1 MRMSRSWSEG
11 VIRNAIQAIATLL
24 LVGAAWTALPGV
36 ASAQRILVYGPGG
49 IGSQPSFPVG
59 SVVTVANEATWRGM
73 TTADF
78 SRFDVIWFD
87 GGNCATA
94 PNALFLAAVETQAAW
109 APAVAAGRAVYTTAD
124 HDYHDIN
131 AAPVIRASAAWLGG
145 LGATS
150 EGGKTG
156 VWFSW
161 SCLMATAGNPQT
173 AASFATAFPGITIAN
188 TNVETTIATV
198 PAHPTLV
205 GSTAASLRYSFFCHG
220 AISAQPAEWTPLVPC
235 PSGTQAFMVRDAAC
249 DGAPPAAGLSV
260 NEGGTTTL
268 SLSGV
273 TAGSTVTWD
282 LDNNGSYETAGP
294 TAAFSGVGRDG
305 PSAVTVGYSIG
316 GVAGTCR
323 AITGTTRVAIN
334 NVAPTVTSTAPT
346 SGSPGVVVT
355 YTATATDPAGAAD
368 PLTWTLISGPSGAAI
383 TPGGVFTWTP
393 TAADVGMT
401 RTAIIE
407 VRDGDGGVTRQT
419 ITIRV
424 VECVMASQCND
435 GIACTVDACTA
446 SNTCTNTAVAAG
458 SAGTCAA
465 GTVCSGAPSNTC
477 VQCVTNAQCGGATPQ
492 CNTAT
497 NRCVQCL
504 NATHCSD
511 SNACTTDACTSNVCS
526 NPALPAGTMCAT
538 GVCDGTSASLCVACV
553 DNAMDTM
560 TDSGCSMTSPLC
572 LGAGAAASCQACSD
586 TTVGGTDLGC
596 AMTAPACSTAS
607 GTNVCVTCEDSA
619 TGIGTDNGCGDGA
632 PICNV
637 GAAGGPSCVAC
648 LSATDCADTN
658 VCTTEACVSN
668 ACVITPVDAGET
680 GMCADALVCSGPAG
694 TTPNSCVQCTSNDQ
708 CADPTAFCDTV
719 ANTCGPCTADFSG
732 TGAAC
737 PEANPF
743 CAFTGPTMGVCGR
756 CTTNADCE
764 GHTGGPL
771 CDLVSGG
778 CGTACNVDADCADG
792 EWCPDSRVCA
802 PQVPNGMSVPAAG
815 PASGMCT
822 ETIGTRTCIS
832 GVCFEDDDLCGLPT
846 GETCADEGVC
856 RSAICAS
863 NGLCGDCDSN
873 DDCMGGRVCVVST
886 GTCVMPDGGM
896 PDAGPGD
903 AGPRDAGAST
913 FDAGDA
919 GPTPGGLAGG
929 SCGCAVNTTQGN
941 SGILAMLGML
951 ALVVAR
957 KRRQR

>member
-1 MRMSRSWSEG
+1 MNRSRTMREMAC
-11 VIRNAIQAIATLL
+11 V
-24 LVGAAWTALPGV
+24 LVGALALVPANGFAQSVVGPYRFSGAAAYADTQSLGCNGGSAYPSGPADCAGMVTGYSPATCIANMSCTESSAVELGFIDVPITNHVGPDVVVFDSVFSNDAYAVSVELSPGV
-36 ASAQRILVYGPGG
+36 YSPFLPFLVATQTNTGVVGCAGSSTLWGVNIDLTRFGLPLGAVVNRIRVTSFSSTSGCQADLTMAAVLDTIICLGSADCNDGNVCTTDTCAAAACVYT
-49 IGSQPSFPVG
+49 PSGAAGCLP
-59 SVVTVANEATWRGM
+59 A
-73 TTADF
+73 
-78 SRFDVIWFD
+78 
-87 GGNCATA
+87 CAGTA
-94 PNALFLAAVETQAAW
+94 PAAAAVDE
-109 APAVAAGRAVYTTAD
+109 G
-124 HDYHDIN
+124 
-131 AAPVIRASAAWLGG
+131 
-145 LGATS
+145 GAT
-150 EGGKTG
+150 
-156 VWFSW
+156 
-161 SCLMATAGNPQT
+161 
-173 AASFATAFPGITIAN
+173 
-188 TNVETTIATV
+188 
-198 PAHPTLV
+198 TL
-205 GSTAASLRYSFFCHG
+205 A
-220 AISAQPAEWTPLVPC
+220 
-235 PSGTQAFMVRDAAC
+235 
-249 DGAPPAAGLSV
+249 
-260 NEGGTTTL
+260 
-268 SLSGV
+268 LSGV
-273 TAGSTVTWD
+273 TAGATVTWD
-282 LDNNGSYETAGP
+282 LDNNGSYETPGP
-294 TAAFSGVGRDG
+294 TAIFSAVGRDG
-305 PSAVTVGYSIG
+305 ASGATVGYSI
-316 GVAGTCR
+316 AGASCANT
-323 AITGTTRVAIN
+323 TGTMRVTIN
-334 NVAPTVTSTAPT
+334 NVAPSVNSIAPT
-346 SGSPGVVVT
+346 SGSPGVVVS

-368 PLTWTLISGPSGAAI
+368 PLTWSLVSGPSGAAI
-383 TPGGVFTWTP
+383 TPGGAFTWTP
-393 TAADVGMT
+393 GAGDVGST
-401 RTAIIE
+401 RTVVIE
-407 VRDGDGGVTRQT
+407 VSDGDGGVTRQT
-419 ITIRV
+419 FMIRV
-424 VECVMASQCND
+424 VECVMPSQCDD
-435 GIACTVDACTA
+435 GIACTVDACGLTNA
-446 SNTCTNTAVAAG
+446 CTHVALPAGTVGTCTGAA
-458 SAGTCAA
+458 
-465 GTVCSGAPSNTC
+465 VCSGAPSNTC
-477 VQCVTNAQCGGATPQ
+477 VQCVTNAQCGGTSPL
-492 CNTAT
+492 CDVTT

-504 NATHCSD
+504 SGTDCGD
-511 SNACTTDACTSNVCS
+511 SNACTSDVCTSNVCS
-526 NPALPAGTMCAT
+526 NPVLPAGTTCAT
-538 GVCDGTSASLCVACV
+538 GVCDGSAAALCVACV
-553 DNAMDTM
+553 DNAMGTM
-560 TDSGCSMTSPLC
+560 TDT
-572 LGAGAAASCQACSD
+572 
-586 TTVGGTDLGC
+586 
-596 AMTAPACSTAS
+596 
-607 GTNVCVTCEDSA
+607 
-619 TGIGTDNGCGDGA
+619 GCGDGA
-632 PICNV
+632 PICDV
-637 GAAGGPSCVAC
+637 GGAGGPVCVAC

-846 GETCADEGVC
+846 GETCTDEGVC